1 MTGIWIAAF
10 VALWI
15 LVILLALVLLGMLR
29 RVAPLLERA
38 EATLRDAAR
47 ATLRGLRPGE
57 AVPAFVA
64 EELGGGTFTD
74 SDLRGSTTIVL
85 FLNTGCSS
93 CELLAADIEAARVPD
108 LGVPLVVIADEA
120 DEAARFAEGGQARV
134 LLQQNGS
141 VARVFESDRTPHAF
155 VIDET
160 GRVVVSGSPNNWD
173 VMVSLLEGVE
183 RGGDREL
190 DVAAA
195 RMVS

>member
-1 MTGIWIAAF
+1 VSGIWVVAF
-10 VALWI
+10 VALWMV
-15 LVILLALVLLGMLR
+15 VILLGLVQLGILR
-29 RVAPLLERA
+29 RVAPLVERA
-38 EATLRDAAR
+38 ETTLREAAR

-57 AVPAFVA
+57 AVPDFTAGAF
-64 EELGGGTFTD
+64 GGGTFTE

-85 FLNTGCSS
+85 FLNTGCQS
-93 CELLAADIEAARVPD
+93 CEVIAADIEAGRVPD
-108 LGVPLVVIADEA
+108 LGVPLVVVADEP
-120 DEAARFAEGGQARV
+120 DEAARFADGGQVQVV
-134 LLQQNGS
+134 LQENGS
-141 VARVFESDRTPHAF
+141 LARVFESDRTPHAF

-160 GRVVVSGSPNNWD
+160 GRVLVSGSPNNWD